1 MKKIISYCILLILIP
16 DVVVG
21 GALLFR
27 DRQYAWV
34 SLCVTL
40 LSCVP
45 VFLHFERSGADAKR
59 MVLLACMT
67 ALSVLGRILFAMIP
81 AFKPVTAMVV
91 ITAMYFGSEAG
102 FLTGALSAVISNFY
116 FGQGPWT
123 PFQIQL
129 GDTRLYRRTARGS
142 AEEKQNRADAVCRS
156 LRRPVFLSDGYLDGA
171 VGGRR
176 LQYFALPC
184 GDSVCRTVYG
194 NLRCVQHGLS
204 FAVRTSDREDTGQTQ
219 DQIRALM

>member
-1 MKKIISYCILLILIP
+1 MKKIISYCVLLILIP
-16 DVVVG
+16 AVVVG

-45 VFLHFERSGADAKR
+45 VVLHFERSGADAKR

-91 ITAMYFGSEAG
+91 ITAIFRAG
-102 FLTGALSAVISNFY
+102 TVDAV
-116 FGQGPWT
+116 PDV
-123 PFQIQL
+123 QL

-171 VGGRR
+171 VGGWR

-194 NLRCVQHGLS
+194 NLRWVQHGLS
-204 FAVRTSDREDTGQTQ
+204 LAVRTSDREDTGQTQ